1 MHLLIRETA
10 KHRNEC
16 NACFGEEIYML
27 TKKEKILS
35 AVIFIYLLCF
45 FIRFLEYFLLRTDET
60 FWGEAFVHKLIGI
73 VILFTAVRYFNFKF
87 AEIGFTKNKIW
98 YNLSGGLAFGLVVFI
113 PAYLVEIIITVMQG
127 RFETLDLY
135 VSAYSVTGTIGNQT
149 GFLFFVICI
158 VGNIINVLMEEGIF
172 RGLFQKILERK
183 YSFVLSA
190 VIASGL
196 FGVWHIIAPVRSYY
210 DGTMSYKGFVANAIL
225 LVVTSGLVGFKFA
238 LMTKLTN
245 SLYMAMGHHFI
256 NNAIV
261 NMLHVVSST
270 GTDELMVVRITIAQ
284 TISFVTILVWYIFVR
299 CKQQDR

>member
-1 MHLLIRETA
+1 ML
-10 KHRNEC
+10 NE
-16 NACFGEEIYML
+16 
-27 TKKEKILS
+27 EKRILS
-35 AVIFIYLLCF
+35 GVIFIYFLCF
-45 FIRFLEYFLLRTDET
+45 FVRVLEYFLLRTDET

-73 VILFTAVRYFNFKF
+73 VILFIAVRYYKFKF
-87 AEIGFTKNKIW
+87 VEIGFAKHKI
-98 YNLSGGLAFGLVVFI
+98 LHRLLGGLAFGLFVFI
-113 PAYLVEIIITVMQG
+113 PAYLIEIIIVVIQG
-127 RFETLDLY
+127 KFETLELY
-135 VSAYSVTGTIGNQT
+135 VSAYSVNGAIDNQT
-149 GFLFFVICI
+149 GFIFFVICI

-172 RGLFQKILERK
+172 RGLFQEILERK

-196 FGVWHIIAPVRSYY
+196 FGVWHIMAPVRSYY
-210 DGTMSYKGFVANAIL
+210 DGIISYNGLVANAIL

-270 GTDELMVVRITIAQ
+270 GTDEFMVVRISIAQ
-284 TISFVTILVWYIFVR
+284 TVSFVIILVWYIFVQR
-299 CKQQDR
+299 KQQIA

>member
-1 MHLLIRETA
+1 
-10 KHRNEC
+10 
-16 NACFGEEIYML
+16 ML
-27 TKKEKILS
+27 HKKEGILS

-45 FIRFLEYFLLRTDET
+45 VFRLLEYFLLRTDET

-73 VILFTAVRYFNFKF
+73 VILFIAVKYYNFKF
-87 AEIGFTKNKIW
+87 AEIGFTRDKIW
-98 YNLSGGLAFGLVVFI
+98 YNLTGGLVFGLVVFI
-113 PAYLVEIIITVMQG
+113 PAYLVEIIIAVMQG
-127 RFETLDLY
+127 KFETLALY
-135 VSAYSVTGTIGNQT
+135 VSAYSVAGTIGNQT

-158 VGNIINVLMEEGIF
+158 VGNMINVITEEGIF

-183 YSFVLSA
+183 YSFGLSA
-190 VIASGL
+190 AIASGL
-196 FGVWHIIAPVRSYY
+196 FGVWHIMAPVRSYY
-210 DGTMSYKGFVANAIL
+210 DGTMSYKGFVANAIML
-225 LVVTSGLVGFKFA
+225 AVTSGLVGFKFA

-284 TISFVTILVWYIFVR
+284 TVSFVTILIWYIYVQR
-299 CKQQDR
+299 KRQVAGD

>member
-1 MHLLIRETA
+1 
-10 KHRNEC
+10 
-16 NACFGEEIYML
+16 ML
-27 TKKEKILS
+27 HKKEGILS

-45 FIRFLEYFLLRTDET
+45 VFRLLEYFLLRTDET

-73 VILFTAVRYFNFKF
+73 VILFIAVKYYNFKF
-87 AEIGFTKNKIW
+87 AEIGFTRDKIW
-98 YNLSGGLAFGLVVFI
+98 YNLTGGLAFGLVVFI
-113 PAYLVEIIITVMQG
+113 PAYLVEIIIAVMQG
-127 RFETLDLY
+127 KFETLALY
-135 VSAYSVTGTIGNQT
+135 VSAYSVAGTIGNQT

-158 VGNIINVLMEEGIF
+158 VGNMINVITEEGIF

-183 YSFVLSA
+183 YSFGLSA
-190 VIASGL
+190 AIASGL
-196 FGVWHIIAPVRSYY
+196 FGVWHIMAPVRSYY
-210 DGTMSYKGFVANAIL
+210 DGTMSYKGFVANAIML
-225 LVVTSGLVGFKFA
+225 AVTSGLVGFKFA

-284 TISFVTILVWYIFVR
+284 TVSFVTILIWYIYVQR
-299 CKQQDR
+299 KRQVAGD

>member
-1 MHLLIRETA
+1 ML
-10 KHRNEC
+10 NE
-16 NACFGEEIYML
+16 
-27 TKKEKILS
+27 EKRILS
-35 AVIFIYLLCF
+35 GVIFIYFLCF
-45 FIRFLEYFLLRTDET
+45 LVRVLEYFLLRTDET

-73 VILFTAVRYFNFKF
+73 VILFIAVRYYKFKF
-87 AEIGFTKNKIW
+87 VEIGFAKHKI
-98 YNLSGGLAFGLVVFI
+98 LQRLLGGLAFGLFVFI
-113 PAYLVEIIITVMQG
+113 PAYLIEIIIVVMQG
-127 RFETLDLY
+127 KFETLELY
-135 VSAYSVTGTIGNQT
+135 VSAYSVNGAIGHQT
-149 GFLFFVICI
+149 GFIFFVICI

-196 FGVWHIIAPVRSYY
+196 FGVWHIMAPVRSYY
-210 DGTMSYKGFVANAIL
+210 DGIISYNGFVANAIL

-270 GTDELMVVRITIAQ
+270 GTDEFMVVRISIAQ
-284 TISFVTILVWYIFVR
+284 TVSFVIILVWYIFVQR
-299 CKQQDR
+299 KQQIA